1 MTALILPLVIAL
13 LRSSKAEGRDN
24 SLLSPG
30 PVRPGSMNYRAE
42 SQRGYLTVYSDTD
55 AFNDGG
61 VIYNVHSSY
70 LVFSSDGKLFKQVE
84 NHYSLSDEVP
94 QVVVL
99 PAGSYLIIA
108 RTEDRGYRRLP
119 VVVKG
124 GQRTTL
130 NLDSREITRGAR
142 GAASARKNV
151 VEPDQPIHES
161 L

>member
-1 MTALILPLVIAL
+1 MAALILPLVIAL
-13 LRSSKAEGRDN
+13 LRSSKAEGRDK

-30 PVRPGSMNYRAE
+30 PVRPGSLDYRVE
-42 SQRGYLTVYSDTD
+42 SQHGYLTVYSDTD
-55 AFNDGG
+55 AFNDRG

-70 LVFSSDGKLFKQVE
+70 LVFSSDGKVFKQVE

-99 PAGSYLIIA
+99 PAGSYFIIA
-108 RTEDRGYRRLP
+108 RTEDRGYSRLP

-130 NLDSREITRGAR
+130 NLDSREITRSAR
-142 GAASARKNV
+142 DAASARKNV
-151 VEPDQPIHES
+151 VEPEQSIHES

>member
-1 MTALILPLVIAL
+1 MAALILPLVIAL
-13 LRSSKAEGRDN
+13 LRSSKAEGRDK
-24 SLLSPG
+24 SLLLPG
-30 PVRPGSMNYRAE
+30 RVKPGSLDYRIE

-55 AFNDGG
+55 AFDDGG

-70 LVFSSDGKLFKQVE
+70 LVFSRDGRLFKQVE

-119 VVVKG
+119 VLVKG
-124 GQRTTL
+124 GERTTL
-130 NLDSREITRGAR
+130 NLESRKIAGSAR
-142 GAASARKNV
+142 DAASARKNV
-151 VEPDQPIHES
+151 AEPQQRIDES